1 MSPEPYSSRITG
13 LAWFA
18 VAIFAVGIVS
28 IAGLDRVGAPER
40 LIRAL
45 GPILAL
51 IAIAVFGIGART
63 ATLALFIAAGRRSPP
78 MFTAF
83 SVVAIAAGA
92 ALGFGVRFVAPA
104 EPIWFGAMVGVG
116 FGAAALGPLVRRF
129 GGASLSDVIATRFP
143 NPLLRIASG
152 LIVGAA
158 AGLVG
163 LAGYLTAVAIAEA
176 MITGSRPWAETIVG
190 AALLAS
196 VAAGGLTSLVWCSA
210 ATGAGAGLIALI
222 GWILSSEAATTPI
235 AALGGTASLLTAL
248 ASPEELAAIVAAAIG
263 VAGLIGA
270 APPTAGCRDAT
281 EAAKSGLVGIL
292 LFAALAA
299 LAFSAAP
306 MFAVDSG
313 SAGASPLAG
322 SLIGAAT
329 LAAALALAG
338 LGVLGASRAFGTALA
353 RPARPFPT
361 LASVRLAR
369 MRIAQV
375 AVVIACASAD
385 RAGLVS
391 PATALI
397 GAMALTLAVTAP
409 IAALA
414 ATGRAGSLAA
424 AVAMLTAVAVAAGRL
439 FAGNGVLGRAEL
451 LTAALAAGAAAF
463 VAGSLFALVAP
474 RRGPAPSPGPFDPFS
489 GPSG

>member
-248 ASPEELAAIVAAAIG
+248 ASPEELAAIRRSSDRRGGSDRCCAADGRLSRRDRGGKVRARRNPFVRRACG
-263 VAGLIGA
+263 AGFFRGA
-270 APPTAGCRDAT
+270 YVRGRQR
-281 EAAKSGLVGIL
+281 
-292 LFAALAA
+292 
-299 LAFSAAP
+299 FSR
-306 MFAVDSG
+306 SE
-313 SAGASPLAG
+313 
-322 SLIGAAT
+322 
-329 LAAALALAG
+329 
-338 LGVLGASRAFGTALA
+338 
-353 RPARPFPT
+353 PAR
-361 LASVRLAR
+361 
-369 MRIAQV
+369 RIA
-375 AVVIACASAD
+375 D
-385 RAGLVS
+385 WRGD
-391 PATALI
+391 
-397 GAMALTLAVTAP
+397 
-409 IAALA
+409 
-414 ATGRAGSLAA
+414 
-424 AVAMLTAVAVAAGRL
+424 
-439 FAGNGVLGRAEL
+439 
-451 LTAALAAGAAAF
+451 
-463 VAGSLFALVAP
+463 P
-474 RRGPAPSPGPFDPFS
+474 RRGAGARRPRRPGRLTRIRNSPRSPGPTFSYACQRTACAHANCPGGGRYRLRLSRQGRPGLACDRFDWRDGAHARGDCANRRARGDRTRRISCCGGGNVDGGGGRRRSPFRGEWRSRKGGTPHRRACCRRGGLRRRIALCAGCAPSRPGPKS
-489 GPSG
+489 GPV